1 MEGGGCTRYK
11 KLSGCSVG
19 TSTSFRLSVRRPRGR
34 RLRLD
39 KVFYLGGID
48 GNSRVNRLPSH
59 GSDSGLKPLFFLSL
73 RNSKLLSIMASM
85 GVVEISGAD
94 TAKEEKKV
102 KITVWDAD
110 FREVIW

>member
-1 MEGGGCTRYK
+1 
-11 KLSGCSVG
+11 
-19 TSTSFRLSVRRPRGR
+19 
-34 RLRLD
+34 LRLD